1 MFEIKKMKVLY
12 LLMGSLLKTSIITGH
27 MLMKLP
33 LSRGYKNNPSYPAID
48 YDLNAPLPSLV
59 H

>member
-1 MFEIKKMKVLY
+1 MKILY
-12 LLMGSLLKTSIITGH
+12 LLIGSLLQINTLTGH

>member
-1 MFEIKKMKVLY
+1 MKILY
-12 LLMGSLLKTSIITGH
+12 LLIGSLLQINILTGH